1 VKRVWEAAR
10 DLALFVYDFVIG
22 DDWTI
27 AVGVAI
33 AFGATWGL
41 LQTSAPA
48 WWLMPIAAVIV
59 LAFSVVRAN
68 RKA

>member
-1 VKRVWEAAR
+1 MSRLWRGVR
-10 DLALFVYDFVIG
+10 DLGLFLYDFVIG

-27 AVGVAI
+27 AAGIAV
-33 AFGATWGL
+33 AFGATYGL

-48 WWLMPIAAVIV
+48 WWVMPVAAVVV

-68 RKA
+68 RRA

>member
-1 VKRVWEAAR
+1 MKRVWEAAR

>member
-1 VKRVWEAAR
+1 MRRVWAAVR

-27 AVGVAI
+27 AAGIAI
-33 AFGATWGL
+33 AFGATYGL

-48 WWLMPIAAVIV
+48 WWVLPIAAVLV

>member
-1 VKRVWEAAR
+1 VSKVSQAVR
-10 DLALFVYDFVIG
+10 DLALFIYDFVIG

-27 AVGVAI
+27 AAGIAI
-33 AFGATWGL
+33 AFGATYGL

-48 WWLMPIAAVIV
+48 WWLMPIAAVVV